1 MKEWQKLLDYIDS
14 YIYVTDKEE
23 ISIVYNEKASEASR
37 VYQHFL
43 KEAGENKWEFD
54 IALDCVRQMDE
65 ASREMILKQLNYY
78 QHHFG
83 VGMVIRNHYVH
94 PSVRHGYFEAEN
106 ISGTAF
112 GIILTILHP
121 YYDFRNGLL
130 VSVLEDLDFD
140 SIKELYQEE
149 FGDVIEE
156 KLMDFAKEPGG
167 RSCEEALEELGE
179 ALREASGKE
188 FFKRKFV
195 EMVQELRRQGE
206 LKTREGN
213 SRAFQDALYRISIL
227 YPLESQQLKLLFETD
242 LRWEIERGD
251 IKNIEE
257 CRQYIDQKVGFKEVY
272 TDFLAQCYLEAFQE
286 Q

>member
-1 MKEWQKLLDYIDS
+1 MKEWQKLLNYIDS
-14 YIYVTDKEE
+14 YIYITDKEE
-23 ISIVYNEKASEASR
+23 ISIVYNEKAPEASR

-43 KEAGENKWEFD
+43 KEAGESKWEFD

-65 ASREMILKQLNYY
+65 ESRKMILEHLNYY
-78 QHHFG
+78 EHHFG
-83 VGMVIRNHYVH
+83 VGMVIRNHYIH
-94 PSVRHGYFEAEN
+94 PTARYDSFEAEN
-106 ISGTAF
+106 ISGEVF
-112 GIILTILHP
+112 RIILTILHP
-121 YYDFRNGLL
+121 YYDFRNRLL
-130 VSVLEDLDFD
+130 VSVLEDLDFGR
-140 SIKELYQEE
+140 IKELYQEE

-167 RSCEEALEELGE
+167 RSCEEALEELKE
-179 ALREASGKE
+179 ALRKASGKE

-242 LRWEIERGD
+242 LRWEIRRGE
-251 IKNIEE
+251 IKSLEE
-257 CRQYIDQKVGFKEVY
+257 CRQYIDQKVGFKEAY

>member
-112 GIILTILHP
+112 RIILTILHP

-149 FGDVIEE
+149 FGDVIEK